1 MATYTPNYN
10 LYQPDATDPFEDF
23 RSEFNANMGIIDN
36 NLGGGGGSSSLAGLS
51 DVNLTTP
58 TDGQVLTY
66 DGNSSKWV
74 NANGGGGGGGSF
86 DYSTT
91 EKVIGTWIDGKPL
104 YQKTLSLP
112 NLPNNGSI
120 NLTTPNNIKLLVD
133 VEGVIYSTID
143 STYQRPLPFPAD
155 GGNQI
160 RVDINNSILRIVT
173 YADWSLYVGYLTIR
187 YTKTTD

>member
-1 MATYTPNYN
+1 MSSYTPNLN
-10 LYQPDATDPFEDF
+10 LYKPDATDDY
-23 RSEFNANMGIIDN
+23 SEFLVEFNNNMNKIDQ
-36 NLGGGGGSSSLAGLS
+36 GGGGGSSSLAGLS
-51 DVNLTTP
+51 DVNLTSP

-74 NANGGGGGGGSF
+74 NATPSGGGGSF

-104 YQKTLSLP
+104 YQITLSLP